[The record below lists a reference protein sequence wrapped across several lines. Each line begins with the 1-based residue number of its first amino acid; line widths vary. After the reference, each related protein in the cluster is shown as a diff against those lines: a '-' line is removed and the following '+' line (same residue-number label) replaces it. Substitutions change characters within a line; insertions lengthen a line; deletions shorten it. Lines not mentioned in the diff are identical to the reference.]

1 MSAPQPCS
9 RSQRDSATMRSS
21 WPPNPRD
28 ASVWRIVGM
37 ATDYR
42 RGARGRRNRC
52 GRASLPAAA
61 ARTAATAAGAAAI
74 AAAAAGGLGLLDQD
88 RPAVEVRAVQAADGL
103 LGLLGRRHLD
113 EPKAARPARSEERRV
128 GEECRSR

>member
-1 MSAPQPCS
+1 
-9 RSQRDSATMRSS
+9 MRSS
-21 WPPNPRD
+21 WPPNPSD

-74 AAAAAGGLGLLDQD
+74 GAAAAGGLGLLDQD
-88 RPAVEVRAVQAADGL
+88 RPAVEVRVVQETDGL
-103 LGLLGRRHLD
+103 LGIFVRGRFD
-113 EPKAARPARSEERRV
+113 GPNDAR
-128 GEECRSR
+128 